1 MALRRPLLY
10 HRPDGRRRRA
20 LLAETMPMA
29 QPADLL
35 VADPATVP
43 SITVEIASVATAV
56 PEHIVTQDDATERA
70 RKVYPQYARLEALYT
85 NTGITTRYSVEP
97 VPWHLTTHTWE
108 ERSEIYQRNALDLL
122 ERVARQSIAEASL
135 TPRDIDIIVTN
146 TITGLSIPSLEAR
159 LMNRLAF
166 RPDVERL
173 PIFGLGCGGGVG
185 GLARSVRMAQAR
197 PGSNVLFLTVDL
209 CSLCLRVNDPSLAM
223 FVAAALFGDGAAGV
237 VLSSHVGD
245 KRAKGAGRVRV
256 GAQGEYFWSKTE
268 HIMGWDI
275 KNDGFGVVLSPELPT
290 LLRDRLG
297 EALFPFLAREGL
309 SLEDFDGF
317 LLHPGGSKV
326 LDTAE
331 DSLGLT
337 RDQIRYSW
345 QVLKDYGNMSS
356 ATALFVLKAA
366 LADKARGRFLLAA
379 FGPGF
384 SAYFI
389 VLEL

>member
-1 MALRRPLLY
+1 MLINAERQGPSTSSPVAMA
-10 HRPDGRRRRA
+10 A
-20 LLAETMPMA
+20 
-29 QPADLL
+29 
-35 VADPATVP
+35 
-43 SITVEIASVATAV
+43 VEIASVATAV
-56 PEHIVTQDDATERA
+56 PSHIVGQEEVAERA
-70 RKVYPQYARLEALYT
+70 RKVYPQFARLDALYT
-85 NTGITTRYSVEP
+85 NTGIEHRYAVEP
-97 VPWHLTTHTWE
+97 QEWYLEPRTWE
-108 ERSEIYQRNALDLL
+108 ERIGSYQRHALDLL
-122 ERVARQSIAEASL
+122 ERVATQSVAEAGL
-135 TPRDIDIIVTN
+135 ALRDIDIIVTN

-159 LMNRLAF
+159 LMNRLDF

-185 GLARSVRMAQAR
+185 GLARATRMAQAR
-197 PGSNVLFLTVDL
+197 ANANVLFLTVDL

-223 FVAAALFGDGAAGV
+223 FVSAALFGDGAAGV
-237 VLSSHVGD
+237 VLRSHAGSDRGNGISRARIGGQGD
-245 KRAKGAGRVRV
+245 
-256 GAQGEYFWSKTE
+256 YFWSNTE

-290 LLRDRLG
+290 LMRERLG

-309 SLEDFDGF
+309 SLQDFDGF

-326 LDTAE
+326 LETAE
-331 DSLGLT
+331 DSLGLS

-345 QVLKDYGNMSS
+345 QVLKEYGNMSS

-366 LADKARGRFLLAA
+366 LADNAHGRYLLAA

-389 VLEL
+389 VIEL

>member
-1 MALRRPLLY
+1 MPT
-10 HRPDGRRRRA
+10 DTG
-20 LLAETMPMA
+20 LLAQTHASSSP
-29 QPADLL
+29 
-35 VADPATVP
+35 VV
-43 SITVEIASVATAV
+43 VEIASVATAV
-56 PEHIVTQDDATERA
+56 PRHVVTQADANERA
-70 RKVYPQYARLEALYT
+70 RIVYPQYARLDALYT
-85 NTGITTRYSVEP
+85 NTGIDTRYSVEP

-108 ERSEIYQRNALDLL
+108 ERTDSYQRNALELL
-122 ERVARQSIAEASL
+122 EQVARQSIADAGLE
-135 TPRDIDIIVTN
+135 PGDIDVIVTN
-146 TITGLSIPSLEAR
+146 TITGLAIPSLEAR
-159 LMNRLAF
+159 LMNRVGF

-197 PGSNVLFLTVDL
+197 PGANVLFLTVDL

-223 FVAAALFGDGAAGV
+223 FVSAALFGDGAAGV
-237 VLSSHVGD
+237 VLRSRPAG
-245 KRAKGAGRVRV
+245 KNAGAGPGRARV
-256 GAQGEYFWSKTE
+256 GGLGEYFWSKTE

-275 KNDGFGVVLSPELPT
+275 KNDGFGVVLSPELPS
-290 LLRDRLG
+290 LMRERLG
-297 EALFPFLAREGL
+297 EALFPFLKREGL

-326 LDTAE
+326 LETAE
-331 DSLGLT
+331 ESLGLA

-345 QVLKDYGNMSS
+345 DTLKNFGNMSS
-356 ATALFVLKAA
+356 ATVLFVLKAA
-366 LADKARGRFLLAA
+366 LQDGARGRYLMAA

>member
-1 MALRRPLLY
+1 MPT
-10 HRPDGRRRRA
+10 DTE
-20 LLAETMPMA
+20 LLAVERVDA
-29 QPADLL
+29 SA
-35 VADPATVP
+35 VH
-43 SITVEIASVATAV
+43 VEIASVATAV
-56 PEHIVTQDDATERA
+56 PQHVVTQEDAKFRA
-70 RKVYPQYARLEALYT
+70 QKVYPQYARLEALYT
-85 NTGITTRYSVEP
+85 NTGIDTRYSVEP

-108 ERSEIYQRNALDLL
+108 ERSEVYQRNALDLL
-122 ERVARQSIAEASL
+122 EQVAKQSIAEAGL
-135 TPRDIDIIVTN
+135 VAADIDVIVTN
-146 TITGLSIPSLEAR
+146 TITGLAIPSLEAR
-159 LMNRLAF
+159 LMNRIAF

-185 GLARSVRMAQAR
+185 GFARATRMAQAR
-197 PGSNVLFLTVDL
+197 PGSHVLFLTVDL

-223 FVAAALFGDGAAGV
+223 FVSAALFGDGAAGV
-237 VLSSHVGD
+237 VLRSHHGD
-245 KRAKGAGRVRV
+245 RHGKAPARGRV

-275 KNDGFGVVLSPELPT
+275 KNDGFGVVLSPELPA
-290 LLRDRLG
+290 LMRERLG

-309 SLEDFDGF
+309 SLQDFDGF

-326 LDTAE
+326 LETAE
-331 DSLGLT
+331 DSLGLS

-345 QVLKDYGNMSS
+345 QVLKEYGNMSS

-366 LADKARGRFLLAA
+366 LADGASGRYLLAA

-384 SAYFI
+384 SAYFV

>member
-1 MALRRPLLY
+1 
-10 HRPDGRRRRA
+10 
-20 LLAETMPMA
+20 MPT
-29 QPADLL
+29 PADLL
-35 VADPATVP
+35 AADRTAIPAV
-43 SITVEIASVATAV
+43 SVEIASVATAV
-56 PEHIVTQDDATERA
+56 PRHVVTQEDAKFRA
-70 RKVYPQYARLEALYT
+70 QKVYPQYARLEALYT
-85 NTGITTRYSVEP
+85 NTGIDTRYSVEP

-108 ERSEIYQRNALDLL
+108 ERMASYQPNALELL
-122 ERVARQSIAEASL
+122 ERVATQSVAEAGL
-135 TPRDIDIIVTN
+135 ALRDIDIIVTN

-159 LMNRLAF
+159 LMNRLGF

-185 GLARSVRMAQAR
+185 GLARATRMAQAR
-197 PGSNVLFLTVDL
+197 PGANVLFLTVDL
-209 CSLCLRVNDPSLAM
+209 CSLCLRVNDSSLAM
-223 FVAAALFGDGAAGV
+223 FVSAALFGDGAAGV
-237 VLSSHVGD
+237 VLSSHSGERRG
-245 KRAKGAGRVRV
+245 KAAARARV
-256 GAQGEYFWSKTE
+256 GAQGDYFWSNTE

-290 LLRDRLG
+290 LMRERLG

-309 SLEDFDGF
+309 SLADFDGL

-326 LDTAE
+326 LETAE
-331 DSLGLT
+331 DSLGLS

-345 QVLKDYGNMSS
+345 QVLKEYGNMSS

-366 LADKARGRFLLAA
+366 LADNAHGRYLLAA

>member
-1 MALRRPLLY
+1 MPTDAY
-10 HRPDGRRRRA
+10 
-20 LLAETMPMA
+20 LLAA
-29 QPADLL
+29 SRA
-35 VADPATVP
+35 ATASVV
-43 SITVEIASVATAV
+43 VEIASVATAV
-56 PEHIVTQDDATERA
+56 PEHVLDQAEATWRA
-70 RKVYPQYARLEALYT
+70 QKVYPQFARLEALYK
-85 NTGITTRYSVEP
+85 NTGIDTRYSVEP

-108 ERSEIYQRNALDLL
+108 ERTETYQRNALVLL
-122 ERVARQSIAEASL
+122 EQVAEQAVAEAGL
-135 TPRDIDIIVTN
+135 ALRDIDVIVTN
-146 TITGLSIPSLEAR
+146 TITGLAIPSLEAR
-159 LMNRLAF
+159 LMNSLAF

-185 GLARSVRMAQAR
+185 GLARATRMAQAR

-209 CSLCLRVNDPSLAM
+209 CSLCMRVNDPSLAM
-223 FVAAALFGDGAAGV
+223 FVSAALFGDGAASV
-237 VLSSHVGD
+237 VLRSH
-245 KRAKGAGRVRV
+245 AGAGSREGPSRARV
-256 GAQGEYFWSKTE
+256 GAIGEYFWSGTE

-290 LLRDRLG
+290 LMRERLG
-297 EALFPFLAREGL
+297 EALFPFLAKAGL
-309 SLEDFDGF
+309 SLQDFDGF

-331 DSLGLT
+331 DALGLS

-345 QVLKDYGNMSS
+345 QVLKHYGNMSS

-366 LADKARGRFLLAA
+366 LADGARGRYLLAA